1 MSETNNKIKEELF
14 SLFKEI
20 KDDIPNDQLPLNNKS
35 IQNISTLDSITLITY
50 IKESLPLLI
59 NHKIS
64 EAITQNNNNNELSAE
79 FDDNNNLRKDY
90 SQIENQIRK
99 IESDNRYY
107 VQLYLKCEIQKK
119 VLDMK
124 LNAYQ
129 YLEDEYEHLKEKV
142 KYESGKFLDN
152 EKKDNEIFILRA
164 ENSSL
169 KKEIV
174 NLEHINKKKDKKINE
189 YITIIKDLKN
199 NIEKLNNKIFNLKQ
213 YFNNKNTNLTN
224 SKNKTEL
231 IAKNNSMIEKKKK
244 NAENNFFNKI
254 ELYHKVESRNH
265 FNNDLN
271 LRKINSIQ
279 PRIIKL
285 NRKIIFN
292 TPKNQSMRIENNK
305 NISNSN
311 ISINTANTQFFASI
325 YNKMQ
330 NNNKKNVK
338 VPLIALIKMK
348 KRNRSH
354 TSNKEQKTKKYDIYN
369 SVNKKKFLKIYFF
382 QIKKLFRLSLV
393 NIIFYYQI

>member
-1 MSETNNKIKEELF
+1 MSESNNKVKEELF

-20 KDDIPNDQLPLNNKS
+20 KDDIPNDQFPLNNKS

-64 EAITQNNNNNELSAE
+64 EAITQNNNNELSAE

-90 SQIENQIRK
+90 NQLENQIRK

-107 VQLYLKCEIQKK
+107 IQLYLKSEIQKK

-142 KYESGKFLDN
+142 KYEAGKFLDN
-152 EKKDNEIFILRA
+152 ERKDNEIFILRA

-174 NLEHINKKKDKKINE
+174 NLENINKKKDKKINE
-189 YITIIKDLKN
+189 YIQIIKDLKN
-199 NIEKLNNKIFNLKQ
+199 NVEKLNNKIFNLKKMTKS
-213 YFNNKNTNLTN
+213 YNNNTNLTNLTN
-224 SKNKTEL
+224 SKNRTEL
-231 IAKNNSMIEKKKK
+231 IGKNNSMIDLNSK
-244 NAENNFFNKI
+244 NGGNNIFNK
-254 ELYHKVESRNH
+254 EGFFHKIESRNH
-265 FNNDLN
+265 FNNE

-285 NRKIIFN
+285 SRKIIFN
-292 TPKNQSMRIENNK
+292 TPKNQGMYIENNK
-305 NISNSN
+305 NISN
-311 ISINTANTQFFASI
+311 
-325 YNKMQ
+325 
-330 NNNKKNVK
+330 K
-338 VPLIALIKMK
+338 VCI
-348 KRNRSH
+348 
-354 TSNKEQKTKKYDIYN
+354 
-369 SVNKKKFLKIYFF
+369 
-382 QIKKLFRLSLV
+382 
-393 NIIFYYQI
+393 

>member
-20 KDDIPNDQLPLNNKS
+20 KDDMPNDQLPLNNKS

-59 NHKIS
+59 SHKIS
-64 EAITQNNNNNELSAE
+64 EAITQNNNNELSAE

-90 SQIENQIRK
+90 SQLENQIRK

-174 NLEHINKKKDKKINE
+174 NLD
-189 YITIIKDLKN
+189 
-199 NIEKLNNKIFNLKQ
+199 
-213 YFNNKNTNLTN
+213 

-231 IAKNNSMIEKKKK
+231 IAKNNSMIELNSK

-254 ELYHKVESRNH
+254 EFYHKVESRNH
-265 FNNDLN
+265 FNNN

-369 SVNKKKFLKIYFF
+369 SVNKKKIFKNI
-382 QIKKLFRLSLV
+382 LFS
-393 NIIFYYQI
+393 NQKTFSPESC

>member
-59 NHKIS
+59 SHKIS
-64 EAITQNNNNNELSAE
+64 EAITQNNNNELSAE

-90 SQIENQIRK
+90 SQLENQIRK

-199 NIEKLNNKIFNLKQ
+199 
-213 YFNNKNTNLTN
+213 
-224 SKNKTEL
+224 
-231 IAKNNSMIEKKKK
+231 
-244 NAENNFFNKI
+244 
-254 ELYHKVESRNH
+254 
-265 FNNDLN
+265 
-271 LRKINSIQ
+271 KINS
-279 PRIIKL
+279 
-285 NRKIIFN
+285 
-292 TPKNQSMRIENNK
+292 
-305 NISNSN
+305 
-311 ISINTANTQFFASI
+311 
-325 YNKMQ
+325 
-330 NNNKKNVK
+330 KK
-338 VPLIALIKMK
+338 
-348 KRNRSH
+348 
-354 TSNKEQKTKKYDIYN
+354 
-369 SVNKKKFLKIYFF
+369 
-382 QIKKLFRLSLV
+382 
-393 NIIFYYQI
+393 